1 MSRYETLMA
10 RDGHTFSAYI
20 AKAAGTAR
28 GGVVIL
34 QEIFGLN
41 PFICRVVDRCAAEG
55 YLAIAPA
62 LFDRIERG
70 LVLGYSS
77 ADVQQGVGVRAQID
91 TATALRDIAA
101 AAAVV
106 RHAGKLAVLGFC
118 WGGRLAFAAASQLPF
133 SAAVC
138 YYGGG
143 MVEELPGTPR
153 CATML
158 HFGAQDRS
166 IPPDEIE
173 RVRTAFPQG
182 VYHVYAAA
190 GHAFSNDDR
199 AQNFNAEAAAL
210 AEQRTSGFLAQH
222 IG

>member
-1 MSRYETLMA
+1 
-10 RDGHTFSAYI
+10 
-20 AKAAGTAR
+20 
-28 GGVVIL
+28 
-34 QEIFGLN
+34 
-41 PFICRVVDRCAAEG
+41 
-55 YLAIAPA
+55 
-62 LFDRIERG
+62 
-70 LVLGYSS
+70 
-77 ADVQQGVGVRAQID
+77 
-91 TATALRDIAA
+91 
-101 AAAVV
+101 
-106 RHAGKLAVLGFC
+106 
-118 WGGRLAFAAASQLPF
+118 
-133 SAAVC
+133 
-138 YYGGG
+138 
-143 MVEELPGTPR
+143 
-153 CATML
+153 ML